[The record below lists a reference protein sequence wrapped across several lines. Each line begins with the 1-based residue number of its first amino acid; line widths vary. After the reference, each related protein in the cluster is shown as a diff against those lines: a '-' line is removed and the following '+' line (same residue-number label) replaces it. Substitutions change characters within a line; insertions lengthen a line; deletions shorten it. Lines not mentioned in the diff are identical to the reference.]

1 MTASPT
7 SCAPSPS
14 RRSSPRRAAGRCCVR
29 CTRPPAGGRQAAQ
42 TVSTPP
48 RRAEPGRAEH
58 ARRGHPG
65 DLGPGAPGHRSPAR
79 LRRGRAIVPIREWTH
94 YLTLGVTEIRE
105 HGARSTQVAR
115 RLRAMLYAL
124 STDVRPEH
132 RRSIDAELSRLEV
145 TVEGSFAGSVD
156 VDLAR
161 ESDVQGVGGP
171 RPRRPGW

>member
-1 MTASPT
+1 
-7 SCAPSPS
+7 
-14 RRSSPRRAAGRCCVR
+14 
-29 CTRPPAGGRQAAQ
+29 
-42 TVSTPP
+42 
-48 RRAEPGRAEH
+48 
-58 ARRGHPG
+58 
-65 DLGPGAPGHRSPAR
+65 
-79 LRRGRAIVPIREWTH
+79 
-94 YLTLGVTEIRE
+94 
-105 HGARSTQVAR
+105 
-115 RLRAMLYAL
+115 MLYAL